1 MRYNDSI
8 VRLDLMVK
16 RVAVAGFL
24 HETNTFAPSK
34 ANLDAFRQGGGYL
47 PLSRGAEITAR
58 CGGVNL
64 GISGFLDH
72 ADAAGWDI
80 VPLLWCGA
88 IPSAQVERG
97 AFEAIAGEIAER
109 LLAAGP
115 VDGLLL
121 DLHGAMV
128 AEHLDDGEGELLARL
143 RRIVGPDVPI
153 SASLDLHGNVTP
165 LMVEAADMLVA
176 FRTYP
181 HVDMAETGRRAAA
194 GLGALMERGR
204 PYAKASRQL
213 PFLIPIPWQCTTIEP
228 AASLYATIEEVEGG
242 AVASASILTGFPAAD
257 FPDCRPS
264 ILAYGET
271 QEAADAAAD
280 RLEAAFLERE
290 ARFAG
295 QAFEAEE
302 AVARALAIAKGAA
315 RPVVIA
321 DTQDNPGAGGDS
333 DTTGLLR
340 ALVSAGASRA
350 AMGLIVDREAA
361 RLAHEAGQGATL
373 TLALGGRSGIPGDRP
388 FEAEFTVET
397 LSDGRFIATG
407 PYYGG
412 SALALGPSACLSI
425 GGVRIAVTS
434 EKAQLA
440 DREMF
445 RFLGIVPEEAGVL
458 VVKSSVHFR
467 ADFEPIAE
475 AVIVGLAPGP
485 MALAAEDLPFTR
497 LADGVRLSPCGTPF
511 RPPASL
517 RASA

>member
-1 MRYNDSI
+1 
-8 VRLDLMVK
+8 MVK

-34 ANLDAFRQGGGYL
+34 ADLRAFVQGGGYL
-47 PLSRGAEITAR
+47 PLSRAAEIPAR

-72 ADAAGWDI
+72 ARSVGWEV

-88 IPSAQVERG
+88 IPSAHVTRD
-97 AFEAIAGEIAER
+97 AFEAIADEIAGR
-109 LLAAGP
+109 LRDADP
-115 VDGLLL
+115 IDGLLL

-143 RRIVGPDVPI
+143 RAIVGPRTPI
-153 SASLDLHGNVTP
+153 AAALDLHGNVTQS
-165 LMVEAADMLVA
+165 MVDGADLLVA

-194 GLGALMERGR
+194 GLDALMARGQ
-204 PYAKASRQL
+204 PYAKAFRQL
-213 PFLIPIPWQCTTIEP
+213 PFLVPIPWQCTTIEP
-228 AASLYATIEEVEGG
+228 AASLYAAIREVEGG
-242 AVASASILTGFPAAD
+242 AVASASVLTGFPAAD

-264 ILAYGET
+264 ILAYATT
-271 QEAADAAAD
+271 QGAADAAAD
-280 RLEAAFLERE
+280 RLEAEFLARE

-295 QAFEAEE
+295 EALAADA
-302 AVARALAIAKGAA
+302 AVARALAIAKGAT

-333 DTTGLLR
+333 DTTGLLA
-340 ALVSAGASRA
+340 ALVCAGVERA
-350 AMGLIVDREAA
+350 AIGLIVDPQAAA
-361 RLAHEAGQGATL
+361 RAHEAGEGATL
-373 TLALGGRSGIPGDRP
+373 RLSLGGRSGVPGDAP
-388 FEAEFTVET
+388 FEGEFTVDA
-397 LSDGRFIATG
+397 LSDGRMAATG

-412 SALALGPSACLSI
+412 SLLALGPSACLSI
-425 GGVRIAVTS
+425 GGVRVAVTS
-434 EKAQLA
+434 EKAQMA

-445 RFLGIVPEEAGVL
+445 RFLGIAPEAESVL

-475 AVIVGLAPGP
+475 TVIVGLAPGP
-485 MALAAEDLPFTR
+485 MALEATDLPFTR
-497 LADGVRLSPCGTPF
+497 LAAGLRLSPCGPPF
-511 RPPASL
+511 RPPTTL
-517 RASA
+517 RATG